1 MVWGELR
8 DQGWLLPFRSLR
20 SFFRETHLRIKVN
33 DYRHSGLLGVLLEEG
48 VKLGSVADCAN
59 GWPSVD
65 AEEENEKE
73 D

>member
-1 MVWGELR
+1 MSCEIRVGYY
-8 DQGWLLPFRSLR
+8 RSGVYEV
-20 SFFRETHLRIKVN
+20 FFRETHLRIKVN